1 MQSRYD
7 IAFVS
12 LVIWFFFIRWSN
24 TLVLIQHR
32 LYIFIVICH
41 TVNIHD
47 NADRLLLFPSVY
59 YIFFYTLSC
68 LLKYDGLTLSGP
80 RPNLIFKCWDT
91 NANLVVV
98 FKGGKWQILAIAVKL
113 STVIKWHTTLKIKVP
128 SNLKCSSHRSMGK
141 KILGRTY
148 YNIRLKVK
156 YPRHY
161 CPHKTYFNEAV
172 TIFFLLSLGKTI
184 NSSAEIRQTTAIKVK
199 SIIRKEAT
207 LHHAKKQV
215 HQFHHEFQ

>member
-1 MQSRYD
+1 MSVEVWWVDTFWTSSKPHLQMLRYK
-7 IAFVS
+7 
-12 LVIWFFFIRWSN
+12 R
-24 TLVLIQHR
+24 
-32 LYIFIVICH
+32 
-41 TVNIHD
+41 
-47 NADRLLLFPSVY
+47 
-59 YIFFYTLSC
+59 
-68 LLKYDGLTLSGP
+68 KP
-80 RPNLIFKCWDT
+80 RCRFLR
-91 NANLVVV
+91 
-98 FKGGKWQILAIAVKL
+98 GKWQILAIAVKL
-113 STVIKWHTTLKIKVP
+113 STVIKWNTTLKIKVP

-215 HQFHHEFQ
+215 HQFHHEFQSFIPYATRIIYDFLSISCTNVL